1 MKTVTKVWLITAS
14 ALTALGLIL
23 FAAAMTVSQWDF
35 TALDSEKYV
44 TKTYEITEEFQHL
57 SLQTS
62 TAKISF
68 LPAED
73 GNARVVCHEP
83 EKGPHTVL
91 VRDGALEIT
100 EQDTR
105 KWYEH
110 IQPFSFQ
117 SPSVTVYLPQGEYGR
132 LKIDGS
138 TGALTVPKE
147 FTFQSVQIQA
157 STGDVTWEASVAE
170 ALQIELSTGSIR
182 MKDFSAGSV
191 NITVS
196 TGKVTAESIRCG
208 GEVQLK
214 VSTGDATL
222 TDLTC
227 TEFRST
233 GSTGK
238 LTLKNLLAEDRITIH
253 RSTGDVTFDRC
264 DAGSITVE
272 TETGDVTGTL
282 RSDKTFLPQSDTGR
296 IDVPKTTRGETC
308 EIITDTGEIRI
319 RIEG

>member
-73 GNARVVCHEP
+73 GNACVVCHEP

-105 KWYEH
+105 KWYEQ
-110 IQPFSFQ
+110 IQLFSFQ

-138 TGALTVPKE
+138 TGDLTVPKE
-147 FTFQSVQIQA
+147 FTFQSVQIHV

-182 MKDFSAGSV
+182 MKDLSAGSV

-196 TGKVTAESIRCG
+196 TGKVTAESIRCS

-233 GSTGK
+233 GSTGD
-238 LTLKNLLAEDRITIH
+238 LSLKNLLAEDRITIH

-264 DAGSITVE
+264 DAGSIAVE

-296 IDVPKTTRGETC
+296 IDVPKTTRGEIC
-308 EIITDTGEIRI
+308 EITTDTGDIRI
-319 RIEG
+319 QIEG

>member
-73 GNARVVCHEP
+73 GNACVVCHEP

-105 KWYEH
+105 KWYEQ
-110 IQPFSFQ
+110 IQLFSFQ

-132 LKIDGS
+132 LKIDEDEQ
-138 TGALTVPKE
+138 LTVSRGRLNSP
-147 FTFQSVQIQA
+147 
-157 STGDVTWEASVAE
+157 D
-170 ALQIELSTGSIR
+170 
-182 MKDFSAGSV
+182 
-191 NITVS
+191 
-196 TGKVTAESIRCG
+196 
-208 GEVQLK
+208 GE
-214 VSTGDATL
+214 
-222 TDLTC
+222 
-227 TEFRST
+227 RSSEWT
-233 GSTGK
+233 
-238 LTLKNLLAEDRITIH
+238 
-253 RSTGDVTFDRC
+253 
-264 DAGSITVE
+264 
-272 TETGDVTGTL
+272 
-282 RSDKTFLPQSDTGR
+282 
-296 IDVPKTTRGETC
+296 
-308 EIITDTGEIRI
+308 
-319 RIEG
+319 